1 MAINLCEKYARTLAN
16 AYTVDSFLKGKTST
30 EYEWEGA
37 RSVKILSIT
46 TQAMHDYDRT
56 AVSNRY
62 GTPTELED
70 TVQTINITQDKSFSI
85 VIDKGNNTQQGML
98 KEAGKALKAQVEEK
112 VVPMIDQY
120 ALERFAAGAGTNI
133 TKYASL
139 SKSNIIEVLTSIED
153 AMSDEL
159 VPLTD
164 RFAFMPNSA
173 VSMFRQSLTNCDGIT
188 DRLLLKGVVGRLG
201 TLNIVGIPASWMP
214 AGVGVLA
221 WHRGAVVIPE
231 QIHDA
236 KVHQDPPGYSGNLL
250 EGRYLYDAAV
260 ITAHNKGVVKVS
272 I

>member
-1 MAINLCEKYARTLAN
+1 MAINLFEKYARTLAN
-16 AYTVDSFLKGKTST
+16 AYTINSFLKGKTSA

-37 RSVKILSIT
+37 RSVKILTIT
-46 TQAMHDYDRT
+46 TQEMNDYNRT
-56 AVSNRY
+56 ATGNRY
-62 GTPTELED
+62 GTPTELQD

-98 KEAGKALKAQVEEK
+98 KEAGRALKAQVDEK
-112 VVPMIDQY
+112 VVPMIDKY
-120 ALERFAAGAGTNI
+120 ALVKFAAGAGTDI
-133 TKYASL
+133 TKYTAIT
-139 SKSNIIEVLTSIED
+139 KSNIIEVLTSIED

-159 VPLTD
+159 VPLND

-173 VSMFRQSLTNCDGIT
+173 VSLFRQSLTNCDNIT
-188 DRLLLKGVVGRLG
+188 DRLLLKGVVGKLG

-214 AGVGVLA
+214 ENVGVLA
-221 WHRGAVVIPE
+221 WHKGAVVLPE
-231 QIHDA
+231 QIKDA